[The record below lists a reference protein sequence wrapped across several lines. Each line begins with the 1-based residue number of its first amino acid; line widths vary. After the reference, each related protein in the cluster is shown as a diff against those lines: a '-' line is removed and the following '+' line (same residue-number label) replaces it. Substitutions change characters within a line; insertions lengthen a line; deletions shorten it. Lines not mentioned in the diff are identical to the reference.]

1 MTDALRN
8 VSLDAAIADARERY
22 TAANPKSFVRHEQA
36 KRSLPGGNTRSVL
49 WYEPFPV
56 ALASGRGCSV
66 TDVDGHAY
74 VDFVSEYSAGL
85 YGHSDPVIG
94 NVIAEVVK
102 SGIALGGPNL
112 YEALLAEELVS
123 RFPALDRVRFCNS
136 GTEANIMALSAAR
149 ALTGRERIVVFRE
162 GYHGGVLTFA
172 HGGSPLNIP
181 FPFLFADYNDV
192 EGTEALLRQHKDSV
206 AAVILEQMLG
216 GGGCIRASDAFLAM
230 LRRVSSEI
238 GALLVFDEV
247 MTSRLDFGG
256 MQSVTG
262 IVPDLM
268 TLGKYI
274 GGGASFGAFGGR
286 ADLMNCFDPVAPGAF
301 SHGGTFNNN
310 IISMAAGHT
319 GLTQVLTREASKRF
333 NQLGERL
340 KASLQDRID
349 AHGIAASVT
358 GYGSLINLHFIPA
371 DEVTPVTVESADRRF
386 GHLWHLEMML
396 AGQYVTPRGM
406 IALALPHTETD
417 ADGLVA
423 AFERFASDYRGIL
436 PRASTTRKG
445 AAA

>member
-8 VSLDAAIADARERY
+8 VSLNGAIADARERY
-22 TAANPKSFVRHEQA
+22 IASNPLSLARQEQA
-36 KRSLPGGNTRSVL
+36 TKSLPGGNTRSVL

-56 ALASGRGCSV
+56 ALASGQGCSV
-66 TDVDGHAY
+66 TDIDGHTY

-85 YGHSDPVIG
+85 YGHSDPVIA
-94 NVIAEVVK
+94 NAITEVVK
-102 SGIALGGPNL
+102 NGLALGGPNL
-112 YEALLAEELVS
+112 YEARLAEELVA

-149 ALTGRERIVVFRE
+149 AITGRERIVVFRE

-172 HGGSPLNIP
+172 HGGSALNIP

-192 EGTEALLRQHKDSV
+192 DGTEALLRENKDTI

-230 LRRVSSEI
+230 LRRVSTEI
-238 GALLVFDEV
+238 GALLIFDEV

-256 MQSVTG
+256 LQSVTG
-262 IVPDLM
+262 ITPDLM

-286 ADLMNCFDPVAPGAF
+286 ADLMDHFAPRSKGAF

-310 IISMAAGHT
+310 IISMAAGYT
-319 GLTQVLTREASKRF
+319 GLTQVLTREASQRF

-340 KASLQDRID
+340 KASLRDRIA

-358 GYGSLINLHFIPA
+358 GYGSLLNLHFIA
-371 DEVTPVTVESADRRF
+371 EGDVTPNTVESADGRF
-386 GHLWHLEMML
+386 AHLWHLEMML

-406 IALALPHTETD
+406 IALALPHTEKDT
-417 ADGLVA
+417 DGLVA
-423 AFERFASDYRGIL
+423 AFDRFLSDYRNIL
-436 PRASTTRKG
+436 PLDSAIQKG
-445 AAA
+445 AVA